1 MHPGPED
8 TILAASFTS
17 ASFTSGEGAIHGD
30 RIHLQVLGPVTVH
43 SPDVHGPAT
52 LVTQALPLAVLC
64 YLALARPRGLQSRD
78 ALIARLWP
86 ERDAVRGRRALR
98 NALYTLRQALGPDV
112 IVTVG
117 EGLLGIDPARLT
129 CDAHVLER
137 ERIMATEVMRTA
149 VPFDGLYVQGA
160 PRFEE
165 WLSLERDRLRG
176 LLTRAVRK
184 IAVPSRTRRRCRRRD
199 VPHARRRRD
208 HHAQDAWVLC
218 VRGHH
223 LFLRNTPGNAPEEL
237 RQSRGCFERA
247 LSIDPTCASA
257 HAGLANYYAVT
268 ARRGAHAVFH
278 ETFAQ
283 AIAYS
288 ERALALDP
296 SLAAPHV
303 HFAVKAMYLDDDWDR
318 AGVEFACAV
327 RHEPEY
333 AEGRRFYGV
342 WLGMSG
348 RKEDALAQMEEA
360 ARLEPD
366 IAYILSSLGAARLA
380 VGDDVGGE
388 AALRATLAINGR
400 HLPARERLVSVL
412 EENGR
417 IGEALQERLRP
428 PTMAGAE
435 ALHAAF
441 VAEGADGYTTQLRAM
456 LQERIRALETR
467 LVEARRLRST
477 TSSRLPRCSSS
488 ACICGWAITAGPRLA
503 VAECG
508 AASGAGAVVF
518 RVPGPG
524 VSADARPESVRACT
538 KPYRRGGVTPP
549 AVRSG
554 ACGSHP

>member
-8 TILAASFTS
+8 TILA

-30 RIHLQVLGPVTVH
+30 RIHLQVLGPVTVR
-43 SPDVHGPAT
+43 SPDVHGPTT

-64 YLALARPRGLQSRD
+64 FLALARPRGLQSRD

-98 NALYTLRQALGPDV
+98 NALYTLRQALGPDI

-137 ERIMATEVMRTA
+137 EGTIATEVMHTA

-176 LLTRAVRK
+176 LLARAR
-184 IAVPSRTRRRCRRRD
+184 AEDRGT
-199 VPHARRRRD
+199 VPHPSEVPVAERASAQTAPRSP
-208 HHAQDAWVLC
+208 HAQDAWVLC

-223 LFLRNTPGNAPEEL
+223 LFLRSTPGNAPEEL

-257 HAGLANYYAVT
+257 YAGLANYYAVT
-268 ARRGAHAVFH
+268 ARRGAYAVFH

-283 AIAYS
+283 AITYS

-327 RHEPEY
+327 RNEPEY
-333 AEGRRFYGV
+333 AEARRFYGV

-380 VGDDVGGE
+380 VGDAAGGE
-388 AALRATLAINGR
+388 AALRATLAINDR
-400 HLPARERLVSVL
+400 HLPARERLVSLL

-428 PTMAGAE
+428 PAMAGAE

-467 LVEARRLRST
+467 LVEGAPATVDDIFSPPEVQLVGLYLRVGDHRRAHAWQLQSVARRPVLARWYSA
-477 TSSRLPRCSSS
+477 LPGLCR
-488 ACICGWAITAGPRLA
+488 
-503 VAECG
+503 
-508 AASGAGAVVF
+508 AS
-518 RVPGPG
+518 
-524 VSADARPESVRACT
+524 SADARPEAR
-538 KPYRRGGVTPP
+538 
-549 AVRSG
+549 
-554 ACGSHP
+554 